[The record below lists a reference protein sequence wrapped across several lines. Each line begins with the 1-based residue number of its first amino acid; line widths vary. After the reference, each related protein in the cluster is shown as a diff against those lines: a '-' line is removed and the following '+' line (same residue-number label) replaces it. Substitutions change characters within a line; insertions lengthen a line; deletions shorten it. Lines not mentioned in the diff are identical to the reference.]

1 MLRQIFFTN
10 NKAVNKQN
18 FVFRETEESLTEA
31 LDNVENE
38 NAIELPIDLIRIGNR
53 LILKAPIVGAGIRD
67 INVTINTDQII
78 INKSGIHE
86 PADTNEQMYFQE
98 CHWGAL
104 SRTIDLPK
112 NIDTDK
118 TKASL
123 HEGVLTIVM
132 PIATKS
138 HIKTIKIQE

>member
-1 MLRQIFFTN
+1 MLHQIFFTKN
-10 NKAVNKQN
+10 QAVNKQN

-31 LDNVENE
+31 LDKTDNE
-38 NAIELPIDLIRIGNR
+38 GAIELPIDLIRTGNK
-53 LILKAPIVGAGIRD
+53 LILKAPIVGAGIND

-86 PADTNEQMYFQE
+86 PIDTNEQAYAQE

-112 NIDTDK
+112 NIDPDR

-132 PIATKS
+132 PIAVKS